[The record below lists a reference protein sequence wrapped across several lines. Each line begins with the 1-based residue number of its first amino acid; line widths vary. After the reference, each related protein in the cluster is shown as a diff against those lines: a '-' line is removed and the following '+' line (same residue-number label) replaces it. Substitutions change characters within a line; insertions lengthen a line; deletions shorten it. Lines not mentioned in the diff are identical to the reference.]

1 MSAISAVDVAG
12 GHGPWR
18 LVDTGP
24 LDGPANMAVDES
36 LLRHF
41 DPASSLPV
49 LRLYGWEP
57 PAFSAGRFQRPEEAL
72 LLDRC
77 AAAGIPVVRRI
88 TGGGVIY
95 HAAELTY
102 AVVCAPRHISGA
114 RGVKETFRALT
125 AFLLRFYGNL
135 GITASWAMDSP
146 VAGGGYGVRTPLC
159 FAGKEEY
166 DIVAGGRKIG
176 GNAQRRLKDAI
187 FQHGSIP
194 LYCALSEAL
203 PFFRE
208 PPAGLIDGT
217 TSLAQL
223 GVGTDPAWLRGELAR
238 AFGETLGVELI
249 PSTLSAEEEATA
261 AGLGA
266 GRYGGD
272 AWNLRGETP

>member
-1 MSAISAVDVAG
+1 MAADYSENLTR
-12 GHGPWR
+12 WR

-24 LDGPANMAVDES
+24 LDGPANMAVDEA

-41 DPASSLPV
+41 DPAVSLPV

-57 PAFSAGRFQRPEEAL
+57 PAFSVGRFQRPEEAL
-72 LLDRC
+72 QLDRC

-88 TGGGVIY
+88 SGGGVIY

-102 AVVCAPRHISGA
+102 AVVCAPRHISA
-114 RGVKETFRALT
+114 VRGVKETFRALT

-146 VAGGGYGVRTPLC
+146 SAAGGGGARTPIC

-166 DIVAGGRKIG
+166 DIVIGGRKIG

-194 LYCALSEAL
+194 LRCALSEAL
-203 PFFRE
+203 HFFRE

-223 GVGTDPAWLRGELAR
+223 GVTADPAWLRGELAG
-238 AFGETLGVELI
+238 AFREALGVELI
-249 PSTLSAEEEATA
+249 PSALTAEEEDTA